1 MSAAVT
7 CTRLNL
13 PTADYS
19 LGWGPRVLTLPSEV
33 LATGGFWG
41 RDSYYLQLC
50 TKWGAL
56 EVPMAL
62 IKISS
67 SQDETK
73 GHRYGNGT
81 CGEEDGDKGGR
92 ESEWDI

>member
-1 MSAAVT
+1 MSAAVA

-13 PTADYS
+13 ATSDYS
-19 LGWGPRVLTLPSEV
+19 LGRGSGVLTLPSEV
-33 LATGGFWG
+33 LATSGFWG
-41 RDSYYLQLC
+41 RDSYCLQLC
-50 TKWGAL
+50 TKWRAL
-56 EVPMAL
+56 EVPMPL

-81 CGEEDGDKGGR
+81 CGEEDGDRGGR